1 MRRRFLPLVAVA
13 LWALGIQTLQLW
25 DSRRAAT
32 EYLSVPPAGTARAVG
47 AGFDNVMADGL
58 YLQFIYYFGRHMKRD
73 TGFFNLN
80 PVLGLITDLDP
91 KFEDAYIMG
100 AMALSDNGQ
109 VKEAE
114 ALLAKGVR
122 ANPDDW
128 RFAYDAGMNLF
139 LFGDKPEQYLKAAEY
154 FKKAASFKEA
164 PDEARFMEARMYTV
178 TGRREL
184 MIAVWKDTY
193 LNSPS
198 KEARAVAER
207 ALTRLGEKLPGAMT
221 RKSRG

>member
-1 MRRRFLPLVAVA
+1 MMRKLLPLMAI
-13 LWALGIQTLQLW
+13 LMWAAGIQALQAW
-25 DSRRAAT
+25 DERRAFT

-58 YLQFIYYFGRHMKRD
+58 YVQFIYYFGRHMKKD
-73 TGFFNLN
+73 ATFFNLH
-80 PVLGLITDLDP
+80 PVLNLITDLDP
-91 KFEDAYIMG
+91 RFEDAYIMG

-109 VKEAE
+109 KQEAE
-114 ALLAKGVR
+114 ALLAKGVK

-139 LFGDKPEQYLKAAEY
+139 LFGDTPEQYLRAAGY
-154 FKKAASFKEA
+154 FKQAAALKDA
-164 PDEARFMEARMYTV
+164 PAEARFMEARMYTV

-193 LNSPS
+193 VNSPS
-198 KEARAVAER
+198 KEARGVAER
-207 ALTRLGEKLPGAMT
+207 ALTRLGVKLPGAKAP
-221 RKSRG
+221 RR